1 MAQVEVETLLQEV
14 SAESPCGDDL
24 EYDVDFGEMERAAQ
38 GKPAQQMGDQVKPAE
53 EPDWADVENRATQLL
68 LRTKDLRVALYLTR
82 AQLNTRG
89 LVGLSSGLQLLRG
102 LLERYWDGIYP
113 GLDEEDD
120 NDPTLRL
127 NSMAGLSDPGILLNT
142 LRDTPLAELRGFGEV
157 RYRDIALINGE
168 LSLAPD
174 TEDKLPDPA
183 SISAIFTGSNLEN
196 LQETARA
203 TNQALEHAVAI
214 ETLLVDHVGADNAPD
229 LNMLRQSLEAIQ
241 GVLADK
247 LAQRGVDDATG
258 RTNGSAS
265 AEDGMTTQTDAESPG
280 GAQPAAPI
288 GGITGREDVIRALD
302 RICEYY
308 DRHEP
313 SSPVPLLLRRAKR
326 LVAKNFLDILR
337 DLAPQGVSQVENIGG
352 TGTGGADTVGT
363 DSE

>member
-1 MAQVEVETLLQEV
+1 MAQVEVEALLQEV
-14 SAESPCGDDL
+14 STESPCGDDL
-24 EYDVDFGEMERAAQ
+24 EYDLDFGEMERAAQ
-38 GKPAQQMGDQVKPAE
+38 GRPAQQMGDKIKPAK

-68 LRTKDLRVALYLTR
+68 SRTKDLRVALYFTR
-82 AQLNTRG
+82 AQLNMRG

-102 LLERYWDGIYP
+102 LLERYWDGVYP
-113 GLDEEDD
+113 RLDEEDD
-120 NDPTLRL
+120 NDPALRL
-127 NSMAGLSDPGILLNT
+127 NSIAALSDPGTLLNT

-157 RYRDIALINGE
+157 RYRDIALIKGE
-168 LSLAPD
+168 LSPAAGA
-174 TEDKLPDPA
+174 EDKMPDPA
-183 SISAIFTGSNLEN
+183 SINAIFTKCDLET

-203 TNQALEHAVAI
+203 TNQALEHEAAI
-214 ETLLVDHVGADNAPD
+214 KTLLADYVGVDNVPD
-229 LNMLRQSLEAIQ
+229 LKLLRQSLEAIR

-247 LAQRGVDDATG
+247 LAQRGAGDATG

-265 AEDGMTTQTDAESPG
+265 AEDGMTTQTDAESSG
-280 GAQPAAPI
+280 GVQPAAPI
-288 GGITGREDVIRALD
+288 GGIKGREDVIRALD

-352 TGTGGADTVGT
+352 TGTGDAGTVGAD
-363 DSE
+363 SE